1 MVLIGAYHVPR
12 PGSERGE
19 VVGNGK
25 AAEGVRR
32 REPGDQF
39 VFWS

>member
-1 MVLIGAYHVPR
+1 MIPTGAHYVPR
-12 PGSERGE
+12 SGSERGE
-19 VVGNGK
+19 VAGDWE